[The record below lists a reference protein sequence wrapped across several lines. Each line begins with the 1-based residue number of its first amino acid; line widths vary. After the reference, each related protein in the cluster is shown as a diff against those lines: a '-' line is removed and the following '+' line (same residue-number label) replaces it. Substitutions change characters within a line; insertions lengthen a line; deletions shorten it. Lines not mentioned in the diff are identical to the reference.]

1 MTKRSESL
9 GKLAEALSK
18 AQGLMKPAK
27 KDSIN
32 PHFKSAYADL
42 ASCWAA
48 IREPLASNGLA
59 LVQTLGTDPAGVTVE
74 TTLLHTSGEFLSE
87 STWLPVNQKT
97 PQGYAS
103 SFSYARRY
111 ALSAM
116 VGLSSEED
124 DDGNAAS
131 STTVHYLPDE
141 NPRAN
146 TIEIAAVT
154 SGEPV
159 VPFGKLK
166 GQAVSSLDTKS
177 LKWYQASARAE
188 LLDASKARF
197 HASTHAWLTAV
208 EAEIAKRENSTA

>member
-1 MTKRSESL
+1 MTKRSETL

-18 AQGLMKPAK
+18 AQGQMKPAK

-32 PHFKSAYADL
+32 PHFKSHYADL

-59 LVQTLGTDPAGVTVE
+59 LVQTLETDPSGVTVE
-74 TTLLHTSGEFLSE
+74 TTLLHSSGEFLAE

-131 STTVHYLPDE
+131 AMPMYEREARHQTV
-141 NPRAN
+141 
-146 TIEIAAVT
+146 EISAT
-154 SGEPV
+154 EIQGEPV

-166 GQAVSSLDTKS
+166 GQAVSTLDLKS
-177 LKWYQASARAE
+177 LRWYAHAARAE
-188 LLDASKARF
+188 LNDPAKANY
-197 HASTHAWLTAV
+197 HAKTHAWLSAV
-208 EAEIAKRENSTA
+208 ESEIEKRENTTG